1 MPGVARKGD
10 TVSTGHGCD
19 STTTILHH
27 SPDVFADGI
36 AVARQG
42 DALTP
47 HTIYSYDVCVP
58 HSAKINEG
66 SGTVFVNGI
75 PIARKGDSADMGN
88 IIKSS
93 STVFAN

>member
-10 TVSTGHGCD
+10 DVLTGHGCD
-19 STTTILHH
+19 VTTTILEH

-36 AVARQG
+36 AVARKG
-42 DALTP
+42 DMLTP
-47 HTIYSYDVCVP
+47 HTINSGVLCVP
-58 HSAKINEG
+58 HIAQINAG

-75 PIARKGDSADMGN
+75 AIARKTDSADMGN
-88 IIKSS
+88 IVGSS